1 MQERLAA
8 YHHLINDRLRF
19 RGCLED
25 SCSEYLGFISAHPIE
40 LPVDLV
46 LDLRS
51 TTDIVLLCDNYGLM
65 NWRCSVFIPI
75 LKVDLVSSQFF
86 YLVTSSRVYA
96 FKG

>member
-8 YHHLINDRLRF
+8 YHHLINDRLSF
-19 RGCLED
+19 WGCLED
-25 SCSEYLGFISAHPIE
+25 CCPYYLGFIPTHPIE

-51 TTDIVLLCDNYGLM
+51 TTDIVLLCDDHWLM

-75 LKVDLVSSQFF
+75 LKVDLVSSQLFD
-86 YLVTSSRVYA
+86 LVTSSCVYA